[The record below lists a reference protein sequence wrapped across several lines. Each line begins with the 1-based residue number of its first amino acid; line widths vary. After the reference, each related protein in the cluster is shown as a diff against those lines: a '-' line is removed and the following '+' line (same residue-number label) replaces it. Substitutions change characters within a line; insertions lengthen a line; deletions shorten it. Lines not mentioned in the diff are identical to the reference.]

1 MTRPVLRP
9 RPHLIIFALIV
20 TVLGALAVLP
30 FKVSVLGHQSERK
43 VTGSGVDSML
53 LEYDFD
59 INPAPGV
66 FSPVAGSNLERAPG
80 AKIKSIQVFDERDNS
95 SFIENCP
102 APKTCTLVMETSGRD
117 IKVFD
122 DQQGVTIDVD
132 KAAFKQGRTRKWRL
146 SGSIKLRKIS
156 IQTSVAQGPVFN
168 RNCAGNKCSVEVIY
182 TF

>member
-1 MTRPVLRP
+1 MTRLVL
-9 RPHLIIFALIV
+9 RPHLIILALIV
-20 TVLGALAVLP
+20 TVLGVLTVIP
-30 FKVSVLGHQSERK
+30 LKVSVLGHQNERK

-59 INPAPGV
+59 VNPAPGV
-66 FSPVAGSNLERAPG
+66 FSPVGGGSNLERARG

-95 SFIENCP
+95 TFTETCA
-102 APKTCTLVMETSGRD
+102 APKTCTLVMETSGRE
-117 IKVFD
+117 ITVFD
-122 DQQGVTIDVD
+122 DSQGVTIDVD
-132 KAAFKQGRTRKWRL
+132 KASFKPGRSKKWRL

-156 IQTSVAQGPVFN
+156 VQTSVAQGPVFN

>member
-9 RPHLIIFALIV
+9 KPQLIIFALIV
-20 TVLGALAVLP
+20 TGLVALTVIP
-30 FKVSVLGHQSERK
+30 FKVSVLGHQNEKK

-66 FSPVAGSNLERAPG
+66 FSPVAGSNLERATG
-80 AKIKSIQVFDERDNS
+80 AKIKSIQVFDEKDNS
-95 SFIENCP
+95 IFTESCA
-102 APKTCTLVMETSGRD
+102 APKTCTLVMETSGRE
-117 IKVFD
+117 IRVFD
-122 DQQGVTIDVD
+122 DSQGVTIDVD
-132 KAAFKQGRTRKWRL
+132 KGSFKPGKLKKWRM
-146 SGSIKLRKIS
+146 SGSIKLRKIN